1 MSRICFVFYLFNFHF
16 IFDAFLIIF
25 MRSKKKEKR
34 TPNTKTK
41 FIQKIMILKQIAS
54 KIFEFLQIE

>member
-1 MSRICFVFYLFNFHF
+1 
-16 IFDAFLIIF
+16 